1 MDTNR
6 IDQAAA
12 EIAARTA
19 EIQARHPHLAQ
30 PGQLAA
36 SLRAGLAQ
44 ARAQEPVQIDL
55 AGLPDEEREEIED
68 AAEDVALASGRC
80 ESARDDLVSARIDLA
95 SAQMALE
102 AAEHT
107 YQQAQRTSDHAQSR
121 QAAVLRGYG
130 LVITATGYA
139 RRRI

>member
-19 EIQARHPHLAQ
+19 EIQARHPHLTQ

-36 SLRAGLAQ
+36 NLRAGLAQ
-44 ARAQEPVQIDL
+44 ARAQEPVQINL
-55 AGLPDEEREEIED
+55 ADLPDEEREEIED
-68 AAEDVALASGRC
+68 AAEDVTLASGRC

-102 AAEHT
+102 AAENT
-107 YQQAQRTSDHAQSR
+107 YQQTLQGLVHAESR
-121 QAAVLRGYG
+121 RSAVLRGYG